1 MSDFIIERTRPEDA
15 AAMLEYLRIIGGE
28 TDNLNMGADGIPIPP
43 EKEEAYIRSMVGS
56 TDNAMFTAKINGEIV
71 GVANVSRFTRRM
83 SHRGSIG
90 VSVRRCAWHRG
101 VGTALMETLIA
112 FARENG
118 FEQLELEVR
127 SDNDRAIRLYEK
139 FGFRKTGTI
148 PAFLKVNGK
157 DCDCDFMVLRVT
169 ERC

>member
-15 AAMLEYLRIIGGE
+15 AAMLEYLKIIGGE
-28 TDNLNMGADGIPIPP
+28 TDNLNMGADGIPISP

-56 TDNAMFTAKINGEIV
+56 SDNAMFTAKIGGEIV
-71 GVANVSRFTRRM
+71 GVANVSRFTRRT

-90 VSVRRCAWHRG
+90 VSVRRCAWRRG
-101 VGTALMETLIA
+101 IGAALLEALIV

-127 SDNDRAIRLYEK
+127 CDNERAIRLYER
-139 FGFRKTGTI
+139 FGFRKTGTM
-148 PAFLKVNGK
+148 PAFLKVDGR
-157 DCDCDFMVLRVT
+157 DYDCDFMVLRID
-169 ERC
+169 EHR